1 MHPEPSLSE
10 NELSPQAIEFVL
22 RMGRAFHRH
31 GFSAARVEEVMVRLA
46 ERLGLPLAQI
56 FSTPTSIM
64 AAFGPLGTQSSHL
77 LRVEPGSMNLAQ
89 VSQLDRLAIDVVQGE
104 VAPVGG
110 IARLRAIEDH
120 PEVYGPLASIGAFVT
135 ASGTVSVFLGGGP
148 KELVAASVIGFA
160 TGLLALYAARRPR
173 LQRVFEPLVA
183 LMASVIAGV
192 VARLWL
198 PHSVYVSTLA
208 GLIVLIPGFSLTVA
222 VRELS
227 TQHLAS
233 GTARFAS
240 ATATFLGIGFGVAL
254 GGRLVAIALGERA
267 DVAALAFPL
276 WVLPIAVALAGLA
289 FAVILQAERRDIL
302 RIIVIGLIA
311 VAAGRIG
318 ARVLGLELGAFVGAL
333 AVGVI
338 GNLFSRLRN
347 RPSLILMVPG
357 ILMLVPG
364 TIGYRSISALLEAEV
379 VTGVGTL
386 FRMLLT
392 AVAIAS
398 GLLIADLVSP
408 TRRFV

>member
-1 MHPEPSLSE
+1 MSD
-10 NELSPQAIEFVL
+10 LSPAAIEFVL

-31 GFSAARVEEVMVRLA
+31 GFSASRVEEVMVRLA
-46 ERLGLPLAQI
+46 ERLGLPQAQI

-64 AAFGPLGTQSSHL
+64 AAFGPLGTQRSHL
-77 LRVEPGSMNLAQ
+77 LRVEPGSVNLTQ
-89 VSQLDRLAIDVVQGE
+89 VSQLDRLAVAVVLGE
-104 VAPVGG
+104 LTPQDG
-110 IARLRAIEDH
+110 IERLRQIEEQ
-120 PEVYGPLASIGAFVT
+120 PGVYGRLATVGAYVA
-135 ASGTVSVFLGGGP
+135 ASGTVSVFLGGGRA
-148 KELVAASVIGFA
+148 ELVVASLIGLL
-160 TGLLALYAARRPR
+160 TGLLALYAAPRPR

-183 LMASVIAGV
+183 LMASIVAGTAAR
-192 VARLWL
+192 VAL

-233 GTARFAS
+233 GTARFAA

-254 GGRLVAIALGERA
+254 GERLVALMLGELP
-267 DVAALAFPL
+267 DIAARPFPS
-276 WVLPIAVALAGLA
+276 WALPIAIAVAGLA
-289 FAVILQAERRDIL
+289 FAVILQAERRDVL
-302 RIIVIGLIA
+302 RIVIIGLVA
-311 VAAGRIG
+311 VAAGRVG
-318 ARVLGLELGAFVGAL
+318 ARLLGLELGAFVGAV
-333 AVGVI
+333 AVGII
-338 GNLFSRLRN
+338 GNLFSRRRN
-347 RPSLILMVPG
+347 RPSLILIVPG

-364 TIGYRSISALLEAEV
+364 TIGFRSISALLEAQV

-408 TRRFV
+408 TRRLTG

>member
-1 MHPEPSLSE
+1 
-10 NELSPQAIEFVL
+10 
-22 RMGRAFHRH
+22 MGRAFHRH
-31 GFSAARVEEVMVRLA
+31 GFSASRVEEVMVRLA

-64 AAFGPLGTQSSHL
+64 AAFGPLGSQRSHL
-77 LRVEPGSMNLAQ
+77 LRVEPGSVNLTQ
-89 VSQLDRLAIDVVQGE
+89 VSQLDRLAVAVLQGE
-104 VAPVGG
+104 LAPIDG
-110 IARLRAIEDH
+110 IARLREIEEH
-120 PEVYGPLASIGAFVT
+120 PSGYGRVATVGSFVA
-135 ASGTVSVFLGGGP
+135 ASGAVSVFLGGGWA
-148 KELVAASVIGFA
+148 ELIVATVIGLA
-160 TGLLALYAARRPR
+160 TGLLALYAGPRPR
-173 LQRVFEPLVA
+173 VQRVFEPLVA
-183 LMASVIAGV
+183 LMASAVAGV

-208 GLIVLIPGFSLTVA
+208 GLIVLIPGFPLTVA

-254 GGRLVAIALGERA
+254 GDRLVALMLGERA
-267 DVAALAFPL
+267 DLAAQPFPL
-276 WVLPIAVALAGLA
+276 WALPVAVAVAGLA
-289 FAVILQAERRDIL
+289 FAVILQAERRDTV
-302 RIIVIGLIA
+302 RIVVIGLVA
-311 VAAGRIG
+311 VAAGRLG
-318 ARVLGLELGAFVGAL
+318 ARFLGLELGAFMGAL

-347 RPSLILMVPG
+347 RPSLILIVPG

-364 TIGYRSISALLEAEV
+364 TIGFRSISALLEAQVE
-379 VTGVGTL
+379 TGVNTL

-408 TRRFV
+408 TRRLTG

>member
-1 MHPEPSLSE
+1 
-10 NELSPQAIEFVL
+10 
-22 RMGRAFHRH
+22 MGRAFHRH
-31 GFSAARVEEVMVRLA
+31 GFSASRVEEVMVRLA
-46 ERLGLPLAQI
+46 GQLGLPLAQI

-64 AAFGPLGTQSSHL
+64 AAFGPLGAQRSHL
-77 LRVEPGSMNLAQ
+77 LRVEPGSVNLTQ
-89 VSQLDRLAIDVVQGE
+89 VSQLDRLAVAVLQGE
-104 VAPVGG
+104 LPPIDG
-110 IARLRAIEDH
+110 IARLREIEEQ
-120 PEVYGPLASIGAFVT
+120 PAGFGRVATVGSFVA
-135 ASGTVSVFLGGGP
+135 ASGAVSVFLGGGRA
-148 KELVAASVIGFA
+148 ELLVATLIGLA
-160 TGLLALYAARRPR
+160 TGLLALYAGPRPR
-173 LQRVFEPLVA
+173 VQRVFEPVVA
-183 LMASVIAGV
+183 LMASIAAGT

-208 GLIVLIPGFSLTVA
+208 GLIVLIPGFPLTVA

-254 GGRLVAIALGERA
+254 GDRLVALLLGEHA
-267 DVAALAFPL
+267 DLAAQPFPL
-276 WVLPIAVALAGLA
+276 WALPIAVAVAGLA
-289 FAVILQAERRDIL
+289 FAVILQAERRDTI
-302 RIIVIGLIA
+302 RIVVIGLVA
-311 VAAGRIG
+311 VAAGRLG
-318 ARVLGLELGAFVGAL
+318 ARFLGLELGAFMGAL

-347 RPSLILMVPG
+347 RPSLILIVPG

-364 TIGYRSISALLEAEV
+364 TIGFRSISALLEAQVE
-379 VTGVGTL
+379 TGVNTL

-408 TRRFV
+408 TRRLV

>member
-1 MHPEPSLSE
+1 
-10 NELSPQAIEFVL
+10 
-22 RMGRAFHRH
+22 
-31 GFSAARVEEVMVRLA
+31 MVRLA

-64 AAFGPLGTQSSHL
+64 AAFGPLGSQRSHL
-77 LRVEPGSMNLAQ
+77 LRVEPGSVNLAQ
-89 VSQLDRLAIDVVQGE
+89 VSQLDRLAVAVLQGE
-104 VAPVGG
+104 LAPIDG
-110 IARLRAIEDH
+110 IARLREIEEQ
-120 PEVYGPLASIGAFVT
+120 PSGYSRVATVGAFLA
-135 ASGTVSVFLGGGP
+135 ASATVSVFLGGGP
-148 KELVAASVIGFA
+148 AELIVATAIGLA
-160 TGLLALYAARRPR
+160 TGLLALYAGPRPR
-173 LQRVFEPLVA
+173 VQRVFEPLVA
-183 LMASVIAGV
+183 LMASVVAGT

-208 GLIVLIPGFSLTVA
+208 GLIVLIPGFPLTVA

-254 GGRLVAIALGERA
+254 GDRLVALMLGDHA
-267 DVAALAFPL
+267 DLAARPFPL
-276 WVLPIAVALAGLA
+276 WALPIAVAVAGLA
-289 FAVILQAERRDIL
+289 FAVILQAERRDML
-302 RIIVIGLIA
+302 RIALIGLVA
-311 VAAGRIG
+311 VAAGRLG
-318 ARVLGLELGAFVGAL
+318 ARFLGLELGAFMGAL

-347 RPSLILMVPG
+347 RPSLILLVPG

-364 TIGYRSISALLEAEV
+364 TIGFRSISALLEAQVE
-379 VTGVGTL
+379 TGVNTL

-408 TRRFV
+408 TRRLTG

>member
-1 MHPEPSLSE
+1 MSD
-10 NELSPQAIEFVL
+10 LSPEAIEFVL
-22 RMGRAFHRH
+22 RAGRAFHRH
-31 GFSAARVEEVMVRLA
+31 GFSASRVEEVMVRLA

-64 AAFGPLGTQSSHL
+64 AAFGPLGAQRSHL
-77 LRVEPGSMNLAQ
+77 LRVDPGSMNLAQ
-89 VSQLDRLAIDVVQGE
+89 VSQLDRLAIAVVQGE
-104 VAPVGG
+104 LSPAEG
-110 IARLRAIEDH
+110 IVRLREIETQ
-120 PEVYGPLASIGAFVT
+120 PPVYGPLATVGAFVA
-135 ASGTVSVFLGGGP
+135 ASGSVSVFLGGGRA
-148 KELVAASVIGFA
+148 ELLVASLIGLL

-173 LQRVFEPLVA
+173 LLRVFEPVVA
-183 LMASVIAGV
+183 LMASLVAGIAT
-192 VARLWL
+192 RLVL
-198 PHSVYVSTLA
+198 PHSVYVATLA

-254 GGRLVAIALGERA
+254 GERVVALILGE
-267 DVAALAFPL
+267 VPELAAVPFAG
-276 WVLPIAVALAGLA
+276 WALPIAIGVAGLA
-289 FAVILQAERRDIL
+289 FAVILQAERRDTL
-302 RIIVIGLIA
+302 RIMVIGLVA

-318 ARVLGLELGAFVGAL
+318 ARLLGLELGAFVGAV
-333 AVGVI
+333 AVGII
-338 GNLFSRLRN
+338 GNLFARRRN
-347 RPSLILMVPG
+347 RPSLVLMVPG

-364 TIGYRSISALLEAEV
+364 TIGFRSISALLESQV

-408 TRRFV
+408 TRRLTG

>member
-1 MHPEPSLSE
+1 
-10 NELSPQAIEFVL
+10 
-22 RMGRAFHRH
+22 MGRAFHRH
-31 GFSAARVEEVMVRLA
+31 GFSASRVEEVMVRLA

-64 AAFGPLGTQSSHL
+64 AAFGPLGSQRSHL
-77 LRVEPGSMNLAQ
+77 LRVEPGSVNLTQ
-89 VSQLDRLAIDVVQGE
+89 VSQLDRLAVAVLQGE
-104 VAPVGG
+104 LAPIDG
-110 IARLRAIEDH
+110 IARLREIEEH
-120 PEVYGPLASIGAFVT
+120 PSGYGRVATVGSFVA
-135 ASGTVSVFLGGGP
+135 ASGAVSVFLGGGWA
-148 KELVAASVIGFA
+148 ELIVATVIGLA
-160 TGLLALYAARRPR
+160 TGLLALYAGPRPR
-173 LQRVFEPLVA
+173 VQRVFEPLVA
-183 LMASVIAGV
+183 LMASAVAGV

-208 GLIVLIPGFSLTVA
+208 GLIVLIPGFPLTVA

-254 GGRLVAIALGERA
+254 GDRLVALMLGERA
-267 DVAALAFPL
+267 DLAAQPFPL
-276 WVLPIAVALAGLA
+276 WALPVAVAVAGLA
-289 FAVILQAERRDIL
+289 FAVILQAERRDTV
-302 RIIVIGLIA
+302 RIVVIGLVA
-311 VAAGRIG
+311 VAAGRLG
-318 ARVLGLELGAFVGAL
+318 ARFLGLELGAFMGAL
-333 AVGVI
+333 AVGVL

-347 RPSLILMVPG
+347 RPSLILIVPG

-364 TIGYRSISALLEAEV
+364 TIGFRSISALLEAQVE
-379 VTGVGTL
+379 TGVNTL

-408 TRRFV
+408 TRRLTG

>member
-1 MHPEPSLSE
+1 
-10 NELSPQAIEFVL
+10 
-22 RMGRAFHRH
+22 MGRAFHRH
-31 GFSAARVEEVMVRLA
+31 GFSASRVEEVMVRLA

-64 AAFGPLGTQSSHL
+64 AAFGPLGSQRSHL
-77 LRVEPGSMNLAQ
+77 LRVEPGSVNLSQ
-89 VSQLDRLAIDVVQGE
+89 VSQLDRLAIAVLQGE
-104 VAPVGG
+104 LAPIDG
-110 IARLRAIEDH
+110 IARLREIEEQ
-120 PEVYGPLASIGAFVT
+120 PSGYGRIATVGAFVA
-135 ASGTVSVFLGGGP
+135 ASATVSVFLGGGRA
-148 KELVAASVIGFA
+148 ELIVATVIGLA
-160 TGLLALYAARRPR
+160 TGLLALYAAPRPR
-173 LQRVFEPLVA
+173 VQRVFEPLVA
-183 LMASVIAGV
+183 LMASVVAGM

-208 GLIVLIPGFSLTVA
+208 GLIVLIPGFPLTVA

-254 GGRLVAIALGERA
+254 GDRLVALLMGERA
-267 DVAALAFPL
+267 DLAAQPFPL
-276 WVLPIAVALAGLA
+276 WALPIAVAVAGLA
-289 FAVILQAERRDIL
+289 FAVILQAERRDTV
-302 RIIVIGLIA
+302 RIMVIGLVA
-311 VAAGRIG
+311 VAAGRLG
-318 ARVLGLELGAFVGAL
+318 ARFLGLELGAFMGAL

-347 RPSLILMVPG
+347 RPSLVLIVPG

-364 TIGYRSISALLEAEV
+364 TIGFRSISALLEAQVE
-379 VTGVGTL
+379 TGVNTL

-408 TRRFV
+408 TRRLTG

>member
-1 MHPEPSLSE
+1 
-10 NELSPQAIEFVL
+10 
-22 RMGRAFHRH
+22 MGRAFHRH
-31 GFSAARVEEVMVRLA
+31 GFSASRVEEVMVRLA

-64 AAFGPLGTQSSHL
+64 AAFGPLGSQRSHL
-77 LRVEPGSMNLAQ
+77 LRVEPGSVNLTQ
-89 VSQLDRLAIDVVQGE
+89 VSQLDRLAVAVLQGE
-104 VAPVGG
+104 LAPIDG
-110 IARLRAIEDH
+110 IARLREIEEH
-120 PEVYGPLASIGAFVT
+120 PSGYGRVATVGSFVA
-135 ASGTVSVFLGGGP
+135 ASGAVSVFLGGGWA
-148 KELVAASVIGFA
+148 ELIVATVIGLA
-160 TGLLALYAARRPR
+160 TGLLALYAGPRPR
-173 LQRVFEPLVA
+173 VQRVFEPLVA
-183 LMASVIAGV
+183 LMASAVAGV

-208 GLIVLIPGFSLTVA
+208 GLIVLIPGFPLTVA

-254 GGRLVAIALGERA
+254 GDRLVALMLGERA
-267 DVAALAFPL
+267 DLAAQPYPL
-276 WVLPIAVALAGLA
+276 WALPVAVAVAGLA
-289 FAVILQAERRDIL
+289 FAVILQAERRDTV
-302 RIIVIGLIA
+302 RIVVIGLVA
-311 VAAGRIG
+311 VAAGRLG
-318 ARVLGLELGAFVGAL
+318 ARFLGLELGAFMGAL
-333 AVGVI
+333 AVGVL

-347 RPSLILMVPG
+347 RPSLILIVPG

-364 TIGYRSISALLEAEV
+364 TIGFRSISALLEAQVE
-379 VTGVGTL
+379 TGVNTL

-408 TRRFV
+408 TRRLTG

>member
-1 MHPEPSLSE
+1 
-10 NELSPQAIEFVL
+10 
-22 RMGRAFHRH
+22 MGRAFHRH
-31 GFSAARVEEVMVRLA
+31 GFSASRVEDVMVRLA
-46 ERLGLPLAQI
+46 GQLGLPLAQI

-64 AAFGPLGTQSSHL
+64 AAFGPLGSQRSHL
-77 LRVEPGSMNLAQ
+77 LRVEPGSVNLSQ
-89 VSQLDRLAIDVVQGE
+89 VSQLDRLAVAVLQGE
-104 VAPVGG
+104 LAPIDG
-110 IARLRAIEDH
+110 IARLREIEEQ
-120 PEVYGPLASIGAFVT
+120 PSGYGRVATVGSFVA
-135 ASGTVSVFLGGGP
+135 ASGAVSVFLGGGRA
-148 KELVAASVIGFA
+148 ELVVATAIGLA
-160 TGLLALYAARRPR
+160 TGLLALYAGPRPR
-173 LQRVFEPLVA
+173 VQRVFEPLVA
-183 LMASVIAGV
+183 LMASVVAGV

-208 GLIVLIPGFSLTVA
+208 GLIVLIPGFPLTVA

-254 GGRLVAIALGERA
+254 GDRLVALMLGERP
-267 DVAALAFPL
+267 DLAAQPFPL
-276 WVLPIAVALAGLA
+276 WALPIAVAVAGLA
-289 FAVILQAERRDIL
+289 FAVILQAERRDTF
-302 RIIVIGLIA
+302 RIMVIGLVA
-311 VAAGRIG
+311 VAAGRLG
-318 ARVLGLELGAFVGAL
+318 ARFLGLELGAFMGAL

-347 RPSLILMVPG
+347 RPSLILIVPG

-364 TIGYRSISALLEAEV
+364 TIGFRSISALLEAQVE
-379 VTGVGTL
+379 TGVNTL

-408 TRRFV
+408 TRRLTG